1 MLRRRTVGIP
11 PFPHLTSCRS
21 GKESAN
27 RGVFTASVTRFLG
40 FCRSVAFAYRSGFV
54 MRPAFTTPEV
64 GPGRS
69 PHRGSTT
76 AALPGNRLSPDLIS
90 RSRSRTP
97 QGIAP
102 PVRSESHGKIEPCAV
117 GPNAPR
123 VPFVRVGAEG
133 LSSLKHNPARFFPLT
148 TGCPSCRIPSNA
160 VSRSSTL
167 SVVAHPLRVFSFPPV
182 VVCRFVTSSFLQSLL
197 TGGSRRFK
205 RSAHRKTMAQS
216 LSFLASVGTIFGR
229 LTLQEFERINPER
242 LGDFLD
248 CCRAHPCPA
257 QHRSDRRRTDLH
269 QSGQVLSLQSSL
281 FKDRIHASDDD
292 SGDFVHAAIIAEFSL
307 EAK

>member
-27 RGVFTASVTRFLG
+27 QGVFTASVARFLG
-40 FCRSVAFAYRSGFV
+40 FCRFVAFAYRSGFV

-64 GPGRS
+64 GPGRC

-102 PVRSESHGKIEPCAV
+102 PVRSESHGKFEPCAV

-123 VPFVRVGAEG
+123 VPFVRVSAEG
-133 LSSLKHNPARFFPLT
+133 LSSLKHNPVRFFPLT

-167 SVVAHPLRVFSFPPV
+167 SVVAHPLRVFSFPPILV
-182 VVCRFVTSSFLQSLL
+182 LLFDIAPIRGFL
-197 TGGSRRFK
+197 
-205 RSAHRKTMAQS
+205 
-216 LSFLASVGTIFGR
+216 LA
-229 LTLQEFERINPER
+229 LWL
-242 LGDFLD
+242 
-248 CCRAHPCPA
+248 CRAEQFAEFDPECCC
-257 QHRSDRRRTDLH
+257 
-269 QSGQVLSLQSSL
+269 
-281 FKDRIHASDDD
+281 HASDLLCRR
-292 SGDFVHAAIIAEFSL
+292 SVIRFEQSQNVALVGFHSARQFGLTPSPVVHQSL
-307 EAK
+307 CVRGQNVRNVLRFHEVNILG